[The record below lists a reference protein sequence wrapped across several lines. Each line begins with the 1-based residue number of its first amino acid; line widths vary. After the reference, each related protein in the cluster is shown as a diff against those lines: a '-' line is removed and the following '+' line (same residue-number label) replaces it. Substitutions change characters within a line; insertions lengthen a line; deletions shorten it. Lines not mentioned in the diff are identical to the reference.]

1 MGRIGIE
8 DGQSW
13 IWPFLLLSLVFF
25 PFFVFVKINHLKNLI
40 FLKYV
45 KQKESN
51 IKSNELVDSFWKKVV
66 R

>member
-1 MGRIGIE
+1 MDMAFSSTLPRIF
-8 DGQSW
+8 S
-13 IWPFLLLSLVFF
+13 
-25 PFFVFVKINHLKNLI
+25 FFVFVKINNLKNLI

-51 IKSNELVDSFWKKVV
+51 IKSNELEDSFWKKVV